1 MSAYQVCMDGDCWPD
16 TCPVCSQRCA
26 ACDGLP
32 HECTCPQLPIDT
44 EDQP

>member
-1 MSAYQVCMDGDCWPD
+1 MSWYQRHQDGDCWPD
-16 TCPVCSQRCA
+16 SCPLCANECA
-26 ACDGLP
+26 ACLHWL